1 LPVVHRSDRTTDAR
15 KTGTGTTGARTIR
28 RAATI
33 AVALLAVLTAAAALT
48 GCGSSIAAAQPGK
61 ILAIGAENEY
71 ANVISQIGGRYVQ
84 VSAIM
89 SDPNTDPH
97 TFEASPTVAQEVSR
111 AQLVVQNGVGYD
123 DFMSKIESA
132 SSNDKRKVI
141 DVQQLEHLPDSTPN
155 PHLWY
160 KPTTMPLVA
169 KALVADLSALAPS
182 HAAYFKANAARF
194 DSSLQPWAQALKRFA
209 ATNPGTTVATTEPVA
224 DYMLQAAGVDNLTP
238 FSMQADIMNGTDPAP
253 QSVSLQNAL
262 FSGHRVK
269 AFVYN
274 QQVTDSVTQ
283 EFLDHARAAGIP
295 VVGVYE
301 TMPTPG
307 YDYQSWMMAELH
319 ALQRAV
325 TDGKSTTKL

>member
-1 LPVVHRSDRTTDAR
+1 MHGNP
-15 KTGTGTTGARTIR
+15 RTIDVSTR
-28 RAATI
+28 RTLATL
-33 AVALLAVLTAAAALT
+33 ATTVLALLALAAALT
-48 GCGSSIAAAQPGK
+48 GCGSSVAAAQPGK
-61 ILAIGAENEY
+61 ILAVGAENQY

-89 SDPNTDPH
+89 SNPNTDPH
-97 TFEASPTVAQEVSR
+97 SFEASPTVAQEVSR

-132 SSNDKRKVI
+132 SSDDQRKVI

-169 KALVADLSALAPS
+169 TALVADLSALAPS
-182 HAAYFKANAARF
+182 HAAYFKANAGRF
-194 DSSLQPWAQALKRFA
+194 DASLKPWTQALQRFH
-209 ATNPGTTVATTEPVA
+209 ATYPGATVATTEPVA

-253 QSVSLQNAL
+253 QAVSLQNAL

-283 EFLDHARAAGIP
+283 EFLTHAHAAGVP

-307 YDYQSWMMAELH
+307 YTYQSWMMAELH
-319 ALQRAV
+319 ALQQAV
-325 TDGKSTTKL
+325 AHGKSTTQL